1 MGHVLRSA
9 VDKRDK
15 ISNNPFRNVLEM
27 FRRYRVRGMEGVK
40 VEINTGQQV
49 YQVTS
54 DDKGYF
60 EVKMKNHAGVMKCFL
75 PDFDLTQHFTIPA
88 ILEVDKVVV
97 TDIDDT
103 ILISHST
110 SLLKKLYLLLT
121 KNHQRRKAFEGIEG
135 LYHGL
140 IDKSSLLFYVSSS
153 EWNLYD
159 FLDDFMSFNGL
170 PEGVFLLQDLK
181 SGIRDLISSGG
192 GNHSHKKEKIER
204 LIASFP
210 NAEFILIGDSGQKD
224 PVIYQSIVDEYPGIV
239 RSVYIRDVRKSR
251 RELFPGL
258 VKYFDSKG
266 VEFQILSK

>member
-1 MGHVLRSA
+1 MG
-9 VDKRDK
+9 
-15 ISNNPFRNVLEM
+15 
-27 FRRYRVRGMEGVK
+27 
-40 VEINTGQQV
+40 
-49 YQVTS
+49 
-54 DDKGYF
+54 
-60 EVKMKNHAGVMKCFL
+60 FL

-170 PEGVFLLQDLK
+170 P
-181 SGIRDLISSGG
+181 
-192 GNHSHKKEKIER
+192 
-204 LIASFP
+204 
-210 NAEFILIGDSGQKD
+210 
-224 PVIYQSIVDEYPGIV
+224 
-239 RSVYIRDVRKSR
+239 
-251 RELFPGL
+251 
-258 VKYFDSKG
+258 
-266 VEFQILSK
+266 